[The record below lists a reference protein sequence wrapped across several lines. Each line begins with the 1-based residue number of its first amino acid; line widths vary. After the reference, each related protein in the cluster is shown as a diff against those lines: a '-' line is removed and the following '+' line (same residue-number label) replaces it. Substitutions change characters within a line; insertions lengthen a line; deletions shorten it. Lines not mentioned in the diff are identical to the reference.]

1 MTIGELVSESGVPAS
16 TIRYWERIGVLPRP
30 ARVSGQRRYSR
41 EAIHIIAVLRLAQAC
56 GFHLDEM
63 RQLLHGFRPGVSA
76 SRRWRELAQRKR
88 VELNNQIEQLRA
100 MRRVVDRV
108 LKCDCA
114 EISDCGRIAVSLAK
128 TTA

>member
-1 MTIGELVSESGVPAS
+1 
-16 TIRYWERIGVLPRP
+16 
-30 ARVSGQRRYSR
+30 VSGQRRYSR

-76 SRRWRELAQRKR
+76 SRRWRELAQKKR

-114 EISDCGRIAVSLAK
+114 EISACGRIAVSLANREIPNRE
-128 TTA
+128 